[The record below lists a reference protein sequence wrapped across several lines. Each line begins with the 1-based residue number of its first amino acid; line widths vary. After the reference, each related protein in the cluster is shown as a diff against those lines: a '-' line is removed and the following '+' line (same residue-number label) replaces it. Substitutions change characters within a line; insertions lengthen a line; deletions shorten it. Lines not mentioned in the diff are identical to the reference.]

1 MIKRL
6 FLFVFLAVGA
16 MAANA
21 QTADEIVAKYFEITG
36 GIDKWRALKTTKMTG
51 TMAMQG
57 MEFSATILN
66 APPNKMRVDVNIMGQ
81 NLVQAFD
88 GTTAWWIN
96 PFQGSADAQVM
107 PDEMAGDMKNQE
119 FQTAL
124 LDYASKGHSIALEG
138 QETVE
143 GTACHK
149 IKLTKKDGTV
159 EYHLFDTESNVLIL
173 SRTAAKSGPAA
184 GQFADTF
191 MSDYQEVNG
200 LMFPYFLETKL
211 KGDSVQKITVSSI
224 ILDEAMENSLFD
236 YPKK

>member
-6 FLFVFLAVGA
+6 FLFVFLVAGA
-16 MAANA
+16 LAANA
-21 QTADEIVAKYFEITG
+21 QTADEIVAKYFESTG
-36 GIDKWRALKTTKMTG
+36 GIDNWRALKTTKMAG
-51 TMAMQG
+51 TMAAQG

-66 APPNKMRVDVNIMGQ
+66 APPNKMRVDVNVMGQ
-81 NLVQAFD
+81 NLVQAYD

-107 PDEMAGDMKNQE
+107 PDEMAAPMKEQE
-119 FQTAL
+119 FQSAL
-124 LDYASKGHSIALEG
+124 LDYASKGHAIALEG

-159 EYHLFDTESNVLIL
+159 EYHLFDTESNVLIV
-173 SRTAAKSGPAA
+173 SRTAAKTGPAA
-184 GQFADTF
+184 GQYTDTF
-191 MSDYQEVNG
+191 VSDYQEVSG
-200 LMFPYFLETKL
+200 LMFPFFMETKL
-211 KGDSVQKITVSSI
+211 KGDSIQKITVSAISI
-224 ILDEAMENSLFD
+224 NEAMENNLFD